1 MSQKK
6 VDTYK
11 QDKANRQKTM
21 KREKILRRVEIA
33 AVVVVLAAL
42 LVWFCI
48 AVYQNSKVKAIE
60 NSDTVT
66 TSMDVSAVDTYL
78 NGLTTTSSSAESTEE

>member
-6 VDTYK
+6 VDKYK

-42 LVWFCI
+42 LWFCI